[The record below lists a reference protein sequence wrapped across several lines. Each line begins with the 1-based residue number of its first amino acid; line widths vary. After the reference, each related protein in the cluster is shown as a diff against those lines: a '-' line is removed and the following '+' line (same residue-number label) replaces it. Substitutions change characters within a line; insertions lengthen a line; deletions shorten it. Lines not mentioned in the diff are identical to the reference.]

1 MNTKKHNFATIIDCV
16 REFHDAFGIANGDS
30 PQGQLMKAPFACV
43 ID

>member
-16 REFHDAFGIANGDS
+16 REFHDAFGIANGIR
-30 PQGQLMKAPFACV
+30 LKVNWMKAPFACV